1 VSFRLGLS
9 RDCLAAR
16 GNVVLQ
22 LNCGTWHAARAH
34 GGHEAAAVSFL
45 LCKTMRREI
54 AHLISDDGDEMTA
67 LVFYSTN

>member
-1 VSFRLGLS
+1 MASSLSDQIEIVSFRLGLS

-34 GGHEAAAVSFL
+34 GGNAAAVSFL
-45 LCKTMRREI
+45 LFCKTMRREI
-54 AHLISDDGDEMTA
+54 APSD
-67 LVFYSTN
+67 F